1 MEILILIIAFLLD
14 YTLSEPP
21 LIVHPVYW
29 FGKIVNFFETVR
41 LRFSPGID
49 FLLGILAVFSVIF
62 FALLIVKISE
72 MLPFPLLWQSYL
84 LFSSISIKSMIL
96 HAKACVDKGK
106 VSAEGVQK
114 IVSRDTSSL
123 SEPQLCSATIES
135 IAENFVDGVFAPLFY
150 FSIFG
155 LPGAVI
161 YRAVN
166 VCDAMVGYRNEK
178 YEFFGKFAAKLDDV
192 LNYVPARLSLLLFEF
207 FKSGAIRYGI
217 EKNVKLNGCAIAAM
231 SYILGVRLEKP
242 GYYSLEGKNPD
253 VSDVMMAIEYFKKLS
268 ILAVLTALMI
278 TSIRL
283 LLLT

>member
-1 MEILILIIAFLLD
+1 
-14 YTLSEPP
+14 
-21 LIVHPVYW
+21 
-29 FGKIVNFFETVR
+29 
-41 LRFSPGID
+41 
-49 FLLGILAVFSVIF
+49 
-62 FALLIVKISE
+62 
-72 MLPFPLLWQSYL
+72 
-84 LFSSISIKSMIL
+84 MIL